1 MFDQATRPTGGSVD
15 SEKRQALSNFFREE
29 FLRHLECLQASGIL
43 NDSNRA
49 AVDRACHLVMTRLDH
64 VCDCSRFPALA
75 ESLLQS
81 FDTLTRL
88 SAVDPRRRH

>member
-1 MFDQATRPTGGSVD
+1 VD

-29 FLRHLECLQASGIL
+29 FLRHIEHLQASGVL
-43 NDSNRA
+43 NDGNRA

-75 ESLLQS
+75 ESLLQG
-81 FDTLTRL
+81 FDTLTHL
-88 SAVDPRRRH
+88 SAIDLRRRH

>member
-1 MFDQATRPTGGSVD
+1 VD

-29 FLRHLECLQASGIL
+29 FLRHIECLQSSGVL
-43 NDSNRA
+43 DDSGRA
-49 AVDRACHLVMTRLDH
+49 AVDRACEVVMTRLDR
-64 VCDCSRFPALA
+64 VCDCSRFPAVA

>member
-1 MFDQATRPTGGSVD
+1 MD
-15 SEKRQALSNFFREE
+15 SEKRQALSNFFRDE
-29 FLRHLECLQASGIL
+29 FLRHIEHLQASGIL
-43 NDSNRA
+43 NDGNRA

-81 FDTLTRL
+81 FETLTRL
-88 SAVDPRRRH
+88 SCVDPRRRH

>member
-1 MFDQATRPTGGSVD
+1 MD

-29 FLRHLECLQASGIL
+29 FLRHIEYLQASGIL
-43 NDSNRA
+43 NEGNRA

-81 FDTLTRL
+81 FETLTGL
-88 SAVDPRRRH
+88 SAADPRRRH

>member
-1 MFDQATRPTGGSVD
+1 MD

-29 FLRHLECLQASGIL
+29 FLRHLEYLQASGIL
-43 NDSNRA
+43 NDGNRA

-75 ESLLQS
+75 ESILQG

-88 SAVDPRRRH
+88 SSVDLRRKH

>member
-1 MFDQATRPTGGSVD
+1 VD
-15 SEKRQALSNFFREE
+15 FEKRQALSNFFREE
-29 FLRHLECLQASGIL
+29 FLRHLDYLQASGIL
-43 NDSNRA
+43 HDGNRA

-75 ESLLQS
+75 ECLLEG

>member
-1 MFDQATRPTGGSVD
+1 MD
-15 SEKRQALSNFFREE
+15 SEKRLALSNFFREE
-29 FLRHLECLQASGIL
+29 FLRHIEYLQASGIL
-43 NDSNRA
+43 NEGNRA

-81 FDTLTRL
+81 FETLTRL
-88 SAVDPRRRH
+88 SSADPRRRH